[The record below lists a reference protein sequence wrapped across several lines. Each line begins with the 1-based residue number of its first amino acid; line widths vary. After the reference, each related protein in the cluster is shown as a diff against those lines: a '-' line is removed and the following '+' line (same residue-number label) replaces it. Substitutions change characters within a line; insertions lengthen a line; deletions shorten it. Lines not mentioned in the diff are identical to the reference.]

1 MISDFKRFSLQRIS
15 EVIAAMGWGRGGR
28 GGRGSGSK
36 GRSDRGSSPAN
47 EANEERS
54 HYFEATCL
62 EGLGQKL
69 IAISQDQPSELVV
82 FIVCC
87 VLLVLLVLLVLF
99 VFCVF
104 FSYL

>member
-1 MISDFKRFSLQRIS
+1 
-15 EVIAAMGWGRGGR
+15 MGWGRGGR
-28 GGRGSGSK
+28 GGRGSGGK
-36 GRSDRGSSPAN
+36 GCSDRGSSPAN

-82 FIVCC
+82 S
-87 VLLVLLVLLVLF
+87 LF
-99 VFCVF
+99 VAFYLFYLFYLCYLCSAF
-104 FSYL
+104 LSYL